1 MKTATI
7 VRDKISGAPF
17 AVLLGAGQN
26 LRVFGA
32 IGQGDTWAQ
41 WFQASNLDSSA
52 LDQLDVSLTV
62 EKEVLLSPEYI
73 NSISNVFTVENI
85 NDIKNIASQKAL
97 LVIQHT
103 KSLIGEEPEN
113 YEQINETNS
122 EEEINNWPITDAAL
136 AAIDVAYKQIAI
148 EYKAKA
154 FNLDINR
161 SSIVLKAKGARA
173 MWDPSMPGGG
183 GWRCPDNTPFGGQFT
198 NRIGRGCTFGVVRRI
213 GRSLMTAALKDIT
226 KPLDGSA
233 NDGSNV
239 ALPKIYKLGRDL
251 DNRGIQNQ
259 ESLQKKYKSRVGR
272 RVEKL
277 QKRKAKEQLKAG
289 AVTWRQAYQSLEPQM
304 SRRGKAKIAAAR
316 VAQRIANDTV
326 TSTFNTETRRAQRRK
341 GRIVE
346 KSPIDKPKP
355 DVNNPATIE
364 STPDSESRK
373 STLRDTLANSLR
385 NNAQNILEGRRINRR
400 KLKDNNS
407 LLADQTEGNLDNSV
421 LNDGSPDDKPKTRL
435 LRRKRTSTGTKP
447 KKPSIVSRFLDNETD
462 SREKEEREIVRQIRG
477 QKPRSTQTL
486 SQRAALRA
494 RRTAKARSGETPDLS
509 DYEQFVQNRA
519 YPIRLPRNK
528 KDFIAKFTPEKR
540 MDILGSDDDE
550 TDAVLQDFQQSENF
564 FEAFKI
570 EKPKASSTNE
580 KLPTSDKWWEDESN
594 WFGLESLNNFFHT
607 YETHAEISRMR
618 QNALQD
624 FDKKNQKKLEKI
636 YRDWLDEYNDPDID
650 APVGG
655 GSNMGKTQELVQVL
669 KIEGEPSLSD
679 GIDETGYR
687 HTLIAKDLPN
697 NPIVYIGDTDAGVA
711 HLLSKDG
718 RHLLTVVLGDAQS
731 MGRKGKIYFIAGEQA
746 YEKIIKDDLKP
757 TFRERL
763 AGFKK
768 RKQNLDALPI
778 SLRSRQRQFEK
789 SSTRSGLTHAKS
801 TTGKHLKSNIS
812 LVNGGIPWSPGVS
825 VFLPETIETELINEA
840 KLLADFYED
849 EFRKLIKNFDKN
861 TPLTED
867 EVLSFVDRVGK
878 QDKRKSGVIANN
890 FHNFIT
896 LTQIVEE
903 KDVNYIQNLKPELRS
918 RLLEVIEDERDENGE
933 SYIFEIQKQNSK
945 GVLVSSREPFAP
957 WLGKNKDGVPNKS
970 KPRITP
976 TTPLTTVDTLEAVA
990 PVPSVGSGPKLQLK
1004 TDSPELGIVWDVA
1017 AGLHRDLNTDQ
1028 YVEDLSNLE
1037 FAATDVYQPVPIL
1050 ETDNYPEIPT
1060 TATGVFPTSYIR
1072 LAPGADLNGAAGK
1085 NINNSEDP
1093 RKQVVGLTSS
1103 FSSSIREFI
1112 RSEFLANR
1120 KKLTSQSE
1128 QMARKILG
1136 TDKNDFR
1143 TLLGTAIAKFD
1154 FRGRKS
1160 SEPRWTLSELAGLSI
1175 ESESKEERLSELE
1188 GEYLYGADNDK
1199 GIFSL
1204 ITENGFNSKDLGL
1217 ELIDSPFKTE
1227 PSPGVFDPFD
1237 KIVDEFYLPSYLIGG
1252 QEKITNE
1259 ETIEL
1264 VGAINRALLF
1274 DSQIKRMPETTRVD
1288 ASKMDELNQKADA
1301 AWVNAHKVIQIIYN
1315 SASRERNN
1323 ALSLLNKN
1331 PKNKRGISR
1340 YLEYG
1345 AIAETA
1351 ELLLQEHFINNP
1363 RFMQA
1368 LTAERRNTLEKQA
1381 AKKNLR
1387 KLQAAQRAA
1396 LRQAGGG
1403 IGGRNSGVYDDAPDI
1418 LDPHGEP
1425 NPPPARDI
1433 GEIVALVEAH
1443 KADSMF
1449 VNPLYGSQEMTEEQI
1464 DVLSNMI
1471 ALIERNGLGLPG
1483 TPYEDMT
1490 LGRNAQLAHFWYYN
1504 GYNSLPV
1511 LINEEELLAAIG
1523 QIDEDGLPLVLPITR
1538 GFGQPGSVQLSEYA
1552 ADSLRGERFIPGQ
1565 GGEAV
1570 GSGDYY
1576 TMKPGHPSW
1585 QSYRSDGSTIITLIP
1600 KSGNIQNREAFG
1612 RVYFSPMRTV
1622 LSNLLKSM
1630 FFRKSPDSDLLNEFA
1645 QRNRVYGDAQQ
1656 VSLDGGSSWGQKIA
1670 ERIKKLKLTR
1680 DLTTGTFS
1688 PQQIDDLKNLVAELT
1703 SKDIDA
1709 PGLFTV
1715 EGYFSQ
1721 IDRQGGG
1728 TGVNYAM
1735 WATLML
1741 DRIDD
1746 EGPQYP
1752 FEEQMIESLRQADLP
1767 HEEIPFNARTE
1778 RIGQD
1783 DGPTSLFSP
1792 TNNFFNFPR
1801 VGSEKLRNEAFETRQ
1816 QINAWFGQY
1825 LDWYVQLAQMFRDE
1839 TDSIN
1844 KTENKTY
1851 NKKLFDA
1858 MVSFKALG
1866 QDVFLAMH
1874 GADGVFADGLSPAA
1888 ILPSQI
1894 WSELF
1899 YDPWSVSDKMSS
1911 GIDPESSRFLLHN
1924 RSSAIMLRE
1933 PVAKRKKLGEKIN
1946 AIVNTKRKWLI
1957 TARRGWDKL

>member
-239 ALPKIYKLGRDL
+239 ALPKIYKLGQDL

-259 ESLQKKYKSRVGR
+259 ESLQKKYKARVGR

-447 KKPSIVSRFLDNETD
+447 KQPSIVSRFLDNETD

-509 DYEQFVQNRA
+509 DYDQFVQNRA
-519 YPIRLPRNK
+519 FPIRLPRKK

-540 MDILGSDDDE
+540 MDILGFDDDE
-550 TDAVLQDFQQSENF
+550 TDAVLQDFQQSEN
-564 FEAFKI
+564 AFDAFRD
-570 EKPKASSTNE
+570 ERPKASSTNE

-594 WFGLESLNNFFHT
+594 WLGLESLNNFFHT
-607 YETHAEISRMR
+607 YETHAEISRLR

-636 YRDWLDEYNDPDID
+636 YLDWLDEYNDPDID

-655 GSNMGKTQELVQVL
+655 GSNMGKTQELVQIL
-669 KIEGEPSLSD
+669 KTEGEPSLGD
-679 GIDETGYR
+679 GEDETGYR

-746 YEKIIKDDLKP
+746 YEKIIKDDLIP

-768 RKQNLDALPI
+768 RKQNLDVLPI

-812 LVNGGIPWSPGVS
+812 LVNGGIPWFPGVS

-867 EVLSFVDRVGK
+867 EVLGFVDRVGK

-957 WLGKNKDGVPNKS
+957 WLGRNKDGIPNKS

-976 TTPLTTVDTLEAVA
+976 TTPLTVVDTPEAVA
-990 PVPSVGSGPKLQLK
+990 SVLSVGAGPKLQLK
-1004 TDSPELGIVWDVA
+1004 TDSPELGIVWDAA

-1028 YVEDLSNLE
+1028 YIEDLSNLE
-1037 FAATDVYQPVPIL
+1037 FTVTDVYQPVPLL
-1050 ETDNYPEIPT
+1050 EMDNYPEIPT

-1112 RSEFLANR
+1112 RSEFLTSR
-1120 KKLTSQSE
+1120 KKFTSQSE

-1136 TDKNDFR
+1136 TDKNDYR
-1143 TLLGTAIAKFD
+1143 TLLGTAIAKFN

-1160 SEPRWTLSELAGLSI
+1160 SEFRWTLSELAGLSI
-1175 ESESKEERLSELE
+1175 ESESKEERLSELD
-1188 GEYLYGADNDK
+1188 GEYLYGADSDK

-1204 ITENGFNSKDLGL
+1204 IKENGFNSKDLGL
-1217 ELIDSPFKTE
+1217 EFIDNPFETE
-1227 PSPGVFDPFD
+1227 LNPGVFDEL
-1237 KIVDEFYLPSYLIGG
+1237 IDEFYLPSYLIGN

-1259 ETIEL
+1259 DTIKL

-1274 DSQIKRMPETTRVD
+1274 DSQIKRVPETTRTD
-1288 ASKMDELNQKADA
+1288 ASKMDELSQKADA
-1301 AWVNAHKVIQIIYN
+1301 AWVNAHKVIQMIYV

-1323 ALSLLNKN
+1323 SLSLLNKN
-1331 PKNKRGISR
+1331 PRNKQGISR
-1340 YLEYG
+1340 YLESG

-1363 RFMQA
+1363 RFLRA
-1368 LTAERRNTLEKQA
+1368 LTAERRNTLERQA

-1433 GEIVALVEAH
+1433 GEIIALVEAH

-1449 VNPLYGSQEMTEEQI
+1449 VNPLFGSQEITEEQI

-1471 ALIERNGLGLPG
+1471 LLEERRNLGLPG
-1483 TPYEDMT
+1483 TPYEDIQMSK
-1490 LGRNAQLAHFWYYN
+1490 NAKLAHFWYYN

-1511 LINEEELLAAIG
+1511 LISEEELLDAIG
-1523 QIDEDGLPLVLPITR
+1523 QVDEDGLPLILPITR
-1538 GFGQPGSVQLSEYA
+1538 GFGQSEPLQLAQYA
-1552 ADSLRGERFIPGQ
+1552 ADSLRGERFVPGQ

-1570 GSGDYY
+1570 GQGDYY
-1576 TMKPGHPSW
+1576 TMKPGNTSW

-1600 KSGNIQNREAFG
+1600 KSGNIQNREAFA
-1612 RVYFSPMRTV
+1612 RVYVNPMRTV

-1630 FFRKSPDSDLLNEFA
+1630 FFRKGPDSGLLNEFA
-1645 QRNRVYGDAQQ
+1645 QRTNGAYGNAQQ
-1656 VSLDGGSSWGQKIA
+1656 VSLDGGSPWGSKIA
-1670 ERIKKLKLTR
+1670 ERIKKLKLNR
-1680 DLTTGTFS
+1680 DPITGTFS
-1688 PQQIDDLKNLVAELT
+1688 PQQIDKLKNLVAELT
-1703 SKDIDA
+1703 SKDKDA

-1728 TGVNYAM
+1728 TGINYAL

-1741 DRIDD
+1741 DIIDD
-1746 EGPQYP
+1746 KGPQFA
-1752 FEEQMIESLRQADLP
+1752 FEEEMIESLRQADLP
-1767 HEEIPFNARTE
+1767 HEEIPGLGDADE
-1778 RIGQD
+1778 AA
-1783 DGPTSLFSP
+1783 TSLFSP

-1839 TDSIN
+1839 TDNIN
-1844 KTENKTY
+1844 GTENKKY

-1858 MVSFKALG
+1858 MVSFKVLN
-1866 QDVFLAMH
+1866 QDIFLAMH

-1894 WSELF
+1894 WSDLF
-1899 YDPWSVSDKMSS
+1899 YDPWSVSNKQMTSNA
-1911 GIDPESSRFLLHN
+1911 DPDSDRFLLHN

-1933 PVAKRKKLGEKIN
+1933 PVTNRKKLGEKIDEIMN
-1946 AIVNTKRKWLI
+1946 PKRKWRI
-1957 TARRGWDKL
+1957 TRKRGWRDL